1 MKKITYLI
9 GVISLLALVIILI
22 LSYQM
27 TMNYKDEN
35 NQNSSENIKII
46 FDDDLVYDGT
56 GELDLLDGVS
66 AQGEDG
72 TDLTSR
78 LNAKIVLAGNGKE
91 IRYSVSNDN
100 GQIVYKARN
109 LVLKNYQGPE
119 IIANDHLNFDVKDLS
134 NLVTV
139 LNKRGELKGLD
150 GFGKDITNQ
159 ITYQREKV
167 SDGIYRLT
175 FTLNNIYLDSTSLT
189 IKANISGAISDPIL
203 ELYRSSIELD
213 VGSAFFP
220 EDYIKIANDENGNS
234 IKDQVKISSLPNTM
248 QTGVYNVL
256 YQLTSKDNNVIVTKK
271 LEVTIK

>member
-22 LSYQM
+22 LSYQL
-27 TMNYKDEN
+27 TMNYKDDN

-119 IIANDHLNFDVKDLS
+119 IIANDHLNFNVKDLN

-139 LNKRGELKGLD
+139 LNERDELKGLD

-189 IKANISGAISDPIL
+189 VKANISGAISDPIL

-213 VGSAFFP
+213 VGSVFYP

-234 IKDQVKISSLPNTM
+234 IKDQVEISSLPNTM
-248 QTGVYNVL
+248 QPGVYNVL
-256 YQLTSKDNNVIVTKK
+256 YQLTSNDNNAIVTKK